1 LNIYSTNVK
10 DFIKQTISKYDL
22 ILIGLPAPINLYLNS
37 YYIKEF
43 FEAAGK
49 ILNNDGFLALTL
61 PGKKVFSPY
70 LTSELNASVFKALK
84 ENFNYV
90 RIIHGEKNILIYII
104 ISS

>member
-10 DFIKQTISKYDL
+10 DFIKQPISKYDL

-37 YYIKEF
+37 CYIKEF

-70 LTSELNASVFKALK
+70 LTSELNASLK
-84 ENFNYV
+84 SHFNSHILKLCLILGYLV
-90 RIIHGEKNILIYII
+90 ILILYLY
-104 ISS
+104 